1 MKLLKIHLK
10 AIFKV
15 WVQLKILYV
24 LPYDWGAMPQ
34 YTAELANAVSKYEEV
49 TVIGSKDI
57 NKKYFSE
64 RVEIIKTFDNFN
76 FSMNN
81 LKNLFSLKTL
91 KSFFSFRSINI
102 INTINPDIVHLTTPV
117 IPPLSIYISLFKLDT
132 KYKFVY
138 TKHGIFSNSGFKE
151 KILEVY
157 VLGFFEKLINF
168 AKIIVHTQKD
178 KDAFLNLKKANE
190 ETVAVIPHGTYSF
203 FKNYGGCYP
212 AEKDCIL
219 FFGNI
224 REYKGLKYLIQAIP
238 LILKEIPDL
247 KVIIAG
253 EGDISEFSS
262 FIENNKSVFEVYNEF
277 ISDEKV
283 SELFQRT
290 EIVVM
295 PYTKMSGQSGILS
308 VALAFNKPIVS
319 SNVGGINEVVED
331 GITGFLVPPQN
342 SEALGDAIIN
352 ILKNDTLLSDM
363 KSNLLDK
370 SQELSWDNIA
380 KIHIELYSKLLS
392 DSPKNN

>member
-1 MKLLKIHLK
+1 M
-10 AIFKV
+10 
-15 WVQLKILYV
+15 
-24 LPYDWGAMPQ
+24 
-34 YTAELANAVSKYEEV
+34 
-49 TVIGSKDI
+49 
-57 NKKYFSE
+57 FS
-64 RVEIIKTFDNFN
+64 D
-76 FSMNN
+76 
-81 LKNLFSLKTL
+81 
-91 KSFFSFRSINI
+91 
-102 INTINPDIVHLTTPV
+102 
-117 IPPLSIYISLFKLDT
+117 
-132 KYKFVY
+132 
-138 TKHGIFSNSGFKE
+138 
-151 KILEVY
+151 
-157 VLGFFEKLINF
+157 FFEKLINF

-190 ETVAVIPHGTYSF
+190 ETVAVIPMELTHSSKITGGAILPKKIVF
-203 FKNYGGCYP
+203 F
-212 AEKDCIL
+212 

-352 ILKNDTLLSDM
+352 ILK
-363 KSNLLDK
+363 K
-370 SQELSWDNIA
+370 
-380 KIHIELYSKLLS
+380 
-392 DSPKNN
+392 

>member
-1 MKLLKIHLK
+1 MELTHSSKITGG
-10 AIFKV
+10 AILPK
-15 WVQLKILYV
+15 KIV
-24 LPYDWGAMPQ
+24 
-34 YTAELANAVSKYEEV
+34 
-49 TVIGSKDI
+49 
-57 NKKYFSE
+57 
-64 RVEIIKTFDNFN
+64 
-76 FSMNN
+76 
-81 LKNLFSLKTL
+81 
-91 KSFFSFRSINI
+91 FF
-102 INTINPDIVHLTTPV
+102 
-117 IPPLSIYISLFKLDT
+117 
-132 KYKFVY
+132 
-138 TKHGIFSNSGFKE
+138 
-151 KILEVY
+151 
-157 VLGFFEKLINF
+157 
-168 AKIIVHTQKD
+168 
-178 KDAFLNLKKANE
+178 
-190 ETVAVIPHGTYSF
+190 
-203 FKNYGGCYP
+203 
-212 AEKDCIL
+212 

-352 ILKNDTLLSDM
+352 ILKKMILFLA
-363 KSNLLDK
+363 
-370 SQELSWDNIA
+370 I
-380 KIHIELYSKLLS
+380 
-392 DSPKNN
+392 